1 MTPNGL
7 PDPQLTR
14 LPTGDIMYTLH
25 MPIGTTTPHRRA
37 GSPPATAH
45 RPLHVRGLAPWFLLT
60 LCFTALQEKYVASKL
75 TLILALRPVAFPE
88 RSFSTL
94 SGTGVGYA
102 LPALVYPLISMI
114 FSCWLCALAIQTACW
129 RRWR

>member
-1 MTPNGL
+1 MCPTKLTSAAVYRPKHTFGPIEELKGAGMTPNGL

-25 MPIGTTTPHRRA
+25 MPIGTT
-37 GSPPATAH
+37 AH
-45 RPLHVRGLAPWFLLT
+45 QEGRLTTGHCTCVVLRLGFLLT

-94 SGTGVGYA
+94 SGTRQLDMRY
-102 LPALVYPLISMI
+102 
-114 FSCWLCALAIQTACW
+114 
-129 RRWR
+129 